1 MSALSSIATA
11 KPASPK
17 AVQIF
22 DRLSC
27 QTGSLVFTILLLIT
41 LTLGSVSAQQ
51 TSHDDPLVTF
61 SKSLTA
67 VPDPALLTNRGSFY
81 APAFS
86 SVRIEGG
93 RTRLDLAVTLSVHNS
108 SETQPLVINRIDYFD
123 TSGALVQRFL
133 NNAIALRPLG
143 TFEIFISRDDTRGGT
158 GANFIVGWAAKGAIE
173 EPVVQTVMIGSI
185 GTNSYAF
192 TIQGR
197 AIRHTRPN

>member
-27 QTGSLVFTILLLIT
+27 QIGSLVFTILLLIT

-51 TSHDDPLVTF
+51 ASHGDPLVTF

-67 VPDPALLTNRGSFY
+67 VPDPASLTNRGSFY

-86 SVRIEGG
+86 SVRIEQGQ
-93 RTRLDLAVTLSVHNS
+93 TRLNLAITLSIHNS
-108 SETQPLVINRIDYFD
+108 SETEPLVINRIDYFD
-123 TSGALVQRFL
+123 TSGKLVQRFL
-133 NNAIALRPLG
+133 GSPIALRPFG
-143 TFEIFISRDDTRGGT
+143 TFEIFVSRDDTRGGT
-158 GANFIVGWAAKGAIE
+158 GANFVVDWAAKGPIE
-173 EPVVQTVMIGSI
+173 EPTVETVMIGSI
-185 GTNSYAF
+185 GTNSYSF
-192 TIQGR
+192 TTQGR
-197 AIRHTRPN
+197 AIRKSQQ